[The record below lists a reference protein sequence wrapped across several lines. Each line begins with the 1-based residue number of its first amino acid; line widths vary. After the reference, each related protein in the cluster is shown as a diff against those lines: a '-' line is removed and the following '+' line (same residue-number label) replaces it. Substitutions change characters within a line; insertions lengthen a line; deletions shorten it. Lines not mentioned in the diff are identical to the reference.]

1 MAHQAPRRQY
11 DKQFKIDAVE
21 LTLKGDKTTKEVA
34 DDLGI
39 SAYVLYCWRS
49 KYLAK
54 KESAFPGTGNP
65 KDSEAE
71 KLRKLEHELRIV
83 TEEREILKNLTKC
96 VRTSLL

>member
-1 MAHQAPRRQY
+1 MAQQTPRRQY
-11 DKQFKIDAVE
+11 DKQFKMDAVE

-34 DDLGI
+34 DNLGVNP
-39 SAYVLYCWRS
+39 YVLYRWRS

-71 KLRKLEHELRIV
+71 KLRKLERELKIV
-83 TEEREILKNLTKC
+83 TEEREILKKALA
-96 VRTSLL
+96 VFSR

>member
-11 DKQFKIDAVE
+11 DKQFKIDTVE

-39 SAYVLYCWRS
+39 SAYVLYRWRS

-83 TEEREILKNLTKC
+83 TEEREILKKALA
-96 VRTSLL
+96 VFSR